1 MSKDKGPGHVSTGEI
16 PLYGA
21 MARDLA
27 KALLRK
33 MPHDADALTVAQ
45 QLEEYAEQFARWD
58 SVVLR
63 PPPAERN
70 VAIAAF
76 MPCYRM
82 ALEILTKGPLG

>member
-1 MSKDKGPGHVSTGEI
+1 
-16 PLYGA
+16 
-21 MARDLA
+21 MAKDLA
-27 KALLRK
+27 RALRRK
-33 MPHDADALTVAQ
+33 MPNDADAMTVAN
-45 QLEEYAEQFARWD
+45 QLDVYAEQFARWD